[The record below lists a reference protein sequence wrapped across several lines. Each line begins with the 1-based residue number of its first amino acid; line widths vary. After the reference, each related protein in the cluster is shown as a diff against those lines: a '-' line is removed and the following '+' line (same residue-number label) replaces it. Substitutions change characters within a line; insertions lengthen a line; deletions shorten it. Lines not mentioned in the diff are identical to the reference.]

1 MENQPQQ
8 PPKPDQQIPQAKPFA
23 FKPPPRYIGKNLII
37 IVAFLVIISL
47 GSTTYM
53 LLSPKQN
60 INPSPINSINEIIT
74 LPSVTPESKASVLNL
89 DATPAKITQTATS
102 SATPTTDPTN
112 NWNTFTN
119 SNYKYSVKYPLDWTV
134 QNLGQLEPKVPD
146 YVVFNPKNA
155 TSTAK
160 MITISYSTRTYDE
173 AMAIGATN
181 SEIIKVGTISAAKKI
196 EQDSNRNEVI
206 HIIIPL
212 KNNTNTLIFYAKS
225 AYKTIFDQMLPTL
238 KFL

>member
-1 MENQPQQ
+1 MDNQVQQHPQ
-8 PPKPDQQIPQAKPFA
+8 PVQQQPFA
-23 FKPPPRYIGKNLII
+23 FKRMPLRINKTII
-37 IVAFLVIISL
+37 ISIVVLTIISL

-53 LLSPKQN
+53 LVSPKQKKN
-60 INPSPINSINEIIT
+60 LSSNELVNETIIMPSAAPEDNT
-74 LPSVTPESKASVLNL
+74 SVSNL
-89 DATPAKITQTATS
+89 DTPAKITSTPTITPA
-102 SATPTTDPTN
+102 PTTDPTN
-112 NWNTFTN
+112 NWNTYTN
-119 SNYKYSVKYPLDWTV
+119 SNYKYSIKYPLDWTV
-134 QNLGQLEPKVPD
+134 KNLGQLEPKVPSF
-146 YVVFNPKNA
+146 VVFNPKDA
-155 TSTAK
+155 TETAK

-181 SEIIKVGTISAAKKI
+181 SEIIKVGTISAAKKT
-196 EQDSNRNEVI
+196 EQDSNRNELI